1 MKNIFLFLSI
11 ALFMFSCKTYNE
23 EEIESFD
30 AKIQA
35 YIKKNDLKMIKSDS
49 GLYYQIHEEGEGEFI
64 KPNAIIL
71 TSYEGKLLN
80 GKVFDK
86 QTKPVEMNLKNLIYG
101 WREVAYYLKKGGK
114 ATIIV
119 PPHLGYGDED
129 MDQLPA
135 SSIILFH
142 LEIVDTY

>member
-1 MKNIFLFLSI
+1 MKHILLFLS
-11 ALFMFSCKTYNE
+11 LSLLVFSCKTYNDDE
-23 EEIESFD
+23 MDAFD
-30 AKIQA
+30 KKIQA

-49 GLYYQIHEEGEGEFI
+49 GLYYTIHEEGEGEFI
-64 KPNAIIL
+64 KPNAVIL
-71 TSYEGKLLN
+71 TSYEGKLMN

-86 QTKPVEMNLKNLIYG
+86 QTTPVEMNLKNLIYG

-119 PPHLGYGDED
+119 PPHLGYGDDE

-135 SSIILFH
+135 SSILIFN
-142 LEIVDTY
+142 LEIVDAY